1 MNVRD
6 QRLVVSKKI
15 ATKPGGQTF
24 SPWTWPLDGLLITRS
39 PVLCLFAQCLI
50 KCQTMAKAA
59 SEWNL
64 KLTMLIDSLTGSI
77 IFEYLH
83 DMFVLTRHD
92 LGSILTISHR
102 ITRNCFVIKSSYK
115 WIIGY
120 EMFVLRSKWQW
131 HQGCDSWVLTRW
143 PWYAHTPESLWW
155 DVRCSMFPCL
165 CCDLWR
171 CSCWMCTLYSILH
184 SSQYSGVRTTIQD
197 PPWTAAEAAWA
208 RVSLTQRPGII
219 CLGLACWVL
228 ILTTLP
234 KLFRGYSVNTLPCS
248 HIISKDLRNFSSFVS

>member
-1 MNVRD
+1 
-6 QRLVVSKKI
+6 
-15 ATKPGGQTF
+15 
-24 SPWTWPLDGLLITRS
+24 
-39 PVLCLFAQCLI
+39 
-50 KCQTMAKAA
+50 MAKAA

-64 KLTMLIDSLTGSI
+64 KLTMLSDSLIRLNNFGVSAW
-77 IFEYLH
+77 YVCS
-83 DMFVLTRHD
+83 DKTRFD
-92 LGSILTISHR
+92 LGNILMISHR
-102 ITRNCFVIKSSYK
+102 ITRHFLVIKSIYK

-208 RVSLTQRPGII
+208 RVSLTPRPGII
-219 CLGLACWVL
+219 CLGLA
-228 ILTTLP
+228 LTTLP
-234 KLFRGYSVNTLPCS
+234 KLFRGYSVNTLPRS